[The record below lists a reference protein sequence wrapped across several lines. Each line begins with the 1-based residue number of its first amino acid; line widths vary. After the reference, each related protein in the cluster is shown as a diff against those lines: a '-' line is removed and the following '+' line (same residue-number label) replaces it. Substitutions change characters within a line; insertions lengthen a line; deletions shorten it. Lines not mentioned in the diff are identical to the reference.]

1 MQIVANPERNDMT
14 LSAREL
20 MDKLVSF
27 PTVSRDSNLDLID
40 FVEDY
45 LNDYGV
51 ASTRVPNEDGTK
63 AALYAHI
70 GPEIDG
76 GVVLSGHTDV
86 VPVDGQAWDTDP
98 FTVTE
103 REGKLYGRG
112 TCDMK
117 GFDALALSAVPL
129 ALERGIKR
137 PLQIALSYDE
147 EVGCTGAPPMID
159 HMVAM
164 GMPRADT
171 VLVGEP
177 SMMKIASSHKGSI
190 GYNMHFRGFEVHS
203 SLAPAGVSA
212 IMMAAKLI
220 NWAND
225 VNAENAVKTPSK
237 LAAEFVP
244 PYTTLH
250 IGTINGGTAHNI
262 TAKDCYFGFDFR
274 IVPGEDIGKWEAR
287 LMAKVAELDA
297 EMKAVRPEAGIV
309 AVKSFHVPGLVP
321 ETQGRAEALVRQLTG
336 ENASNVVSYGT
347 EAGQFQERGYSAV
360 ICGPGDIAQA
370 HQPNEF
376 ISVDQF
382 QQGEAFISR
391 LVDMLAE

>member
-1 MQIVANPERNDMT
+1 MT
-14 LSAREL
+14 LTARDL
-20 MDKLVSF
+20 MDRLVGF

-45 LNDYGV
+45 LSGFGV

-70 GPEIDG
+70 GPEVDG

-103 REGKLYGRG
+103 RQGKLYGRG

-147 EVGCTGAPPMID
+147 EVGCVGAPPMID
-159 HMVAM
+159 HMVSH
-164 GMPRADT
+164 GLPRADT

-177 SMMKIASSHKGSI
+177 SMMKVVTGHKGGI
-190 GYNMHFRGFEVHS
+190 GYKMHFRGFEVHS
-203 SLAPAGVSA
+203 SLAPQGVSA

-220 NWAND
+220 NWANE
-225 VNAENAVKTPSK
+225 VNAENAAKTPSD
-237 LAAEFVP
+237 LAADFVP

-250 IGTINGGTAHNI
+250 IGTISGGTAHNI

-274 IVPGEDIGKWEAR
+274 IVPGEDIGAWQAR
-287 LMAKVAELDA
+287 FMEKVAEIET
-297 EMKAVRPEAGIV
+297 EMKAVRPEAGI
-309 AVKSFHVPGLVP
+309 AAEQYFSVPGLRP
-321 ETQGRAEALVRQLTG
+321 EEDGKAEAMIRRLTG
-336 ENASNVVSYGT
+336 DNASHVVSYGT

-376 ISVDQF
+376 ITVDQF
-382 QQGEAFISR
+382 RQGEAFIGR

>member
-1 MQIVANPERNDMT
+1 M
-14 LSAREL
+14 L
-20 MDKLVSF
+20 MDKLVGF
-27 PTVSRDSNLDLID
+27 PTVSRDSNLELID

-45 LNDYGV
+45 LKGYGIDSV
-51 ASTRVPNEDGTK
+51 RVPNEDGSK

-86 VPVDGQAWDTDP
+86 VPVDGQNWDSDP

-103 REGKLYGRG
+103 RQGKLYGRG

-159 HMVAM
+159 HMVSH
-164 GMPRADT
+164 GLPRADT
-171 VLVGEP
+171 VIVGEP
-177 SMMKIASSHKGSI
+177 SMMKVVTGHKGGI
-190 GYNMHFRGFEVHS
+190 GYKMHFRGFEVHS
-203 SLAPAGVSA
+203 SLAPTGVSA

-225 VNAENAVKTPSK
+225 VNAENAAKPVTE
-237 LAAEFVP
+237 LAADFVP

-250 IGTINGGTAHNI
+250 IGTIQGGTAHNI
-262 TAKDCYFGFDFR
+262 TAKDCHFGFDFR
-274 IVPGEDIGKWEAR
+274 IVPGEDIGEWQAR
-287 LMAKVAELDA
+287 FLAKVAEIEA
-297 EMKAVRPEAGIV
+297 EMKAVRPEAGIT
-309 AVKSFHVPGLVP
+309 AEQYFHVPGLVP
-321 ETQGRAEALVRQLTG
+321 EDDGAAEALVRKLTG
-336 ENASNVVSYGT
+336 ENARHVVSYGT

-370 HQPNEF
+370 HQPNEY
-376 ISVDQF
+376 ITVDQF
-382 QQGEAFISR
+382 QQGEAFIAR
-391 LVDMLAE
+391 LVDNLAQ